1 MIGESVSQIEDSH
14 FNLDRPHTNRRT
26 HNALFDMA
34 MMLSSRLALAALLLS
49 SYNVDAFTLL
59 GGRDGS
65 SRALTLNQHIGS
77 GGMADTRN
85 PDAFNDEDPRKSIS
99 AAPSFEE
106 YLKQRSNEGTTAAVA
121 SHNNKQGNEMSRADL
136 EASYLLKNQ
145 YHLAEDPSTTHA
157 QTLASRGCARVDKG
171 LSISTAQ
178 NLQQFIDDTLEVYL
192 EEVNSFVQ
200 PRNFRFANVLE
211 KQNRFDMLLPFD
223 DNAEI
228 PSSSPVMDAMGEL
241 LLDGGKIFPIISE
254 LLGEDAVLYELA
266 CLISDP
272 GSKRQEIHP
281 DIVFRPGSIPLV
293 ACFVS
298 LQDIDATMG
307 PTVFIPD
314 TVSEDHHRRIN
325 DSILADEMLKT
336 IPSCISTLDMGD
348 CSLYNPMVLH
358 AGGGNESDRRRRLF
372 YFTFL
377 RADVDDPSS
386 DFNPGSI
393 NPVLKQRNLTLAQ
406 VREALKSNRQRNS

>member
-1 MIGESVSQIEDSH
+1 
-14 FNLDRPHTNRRT
+14 
-26 HNALFDMA
+26 
-34 MMLSSRLALAALLLS
+34 MMLSSRLAALLLS

-59 GGRDGS
+59 EGRRGS
-65 SRALTLNQHIGS
+65 SRVVSLDQHIGS

-106 YLKQRSNEGTTAAVA
+106 YLKQRSNEGTTAADTTVVTIQQ
-121 SHNNKQGNEMSRADL
+121 HDDNQGSVMSRADL
-136 EASYLLKNQ
+136 EASFLLKNQ
-145 YHLAEDPSTTHA
+145 YHLAEDPTTTHA
-157 QTLASRGCARVDKG
+157 QTLASRGCARVNNG
-171 LSISTAQ
+171 LAISTAQ
-178 NLQQFIDDTLEVYL
+178 NLQQFIDDTLELYL
-192 EEVNSFVQ
+192 EEVNSFRQ
-200 PRNFRFANVLE
+200 PRGFRFANVLE
-211 KQNRFDMLLPFD
+211 KENRFDMLLPFD
-223 DNAEI
+223 DNAEAS
-228 PSSSPVMDAMGEL
+228 SSSPVMDAMGEL
-241 LLDGGKIFPIISE
+241 LLDGGKIYPIIEE
-254 LLGEDAVLYELA
+254 LLGDDAVLYELA

-314 TVSEDHHRRIN
+314 TVSEEHHRRIN
-325 DSILADEMLKT
+325 DSTLADEMLKT

-358 AGGGNESDRRRRLF
+358 AGGGNESARRRRLF

-377 RADVDDPSS
+377 SADVDDPSS

-393 NPVLKQRNLTLAQ
+393 NPVLKQRKLTLTQ
-406 VREALKSNRQRNS
+406 VREALKSNRQGNA